1 MSAPNSSERKACWD
15 SRDLLWKCLDDNG
28 DKAESC
34 LKFQGEFESNCP
46 AQWVKYFSK
55 RREYLKYKAKMETEG
70 FKPAEGPKQP
80 S

>member
-46 AQWVKYFSK
+46 AQWVKYPLFI
-55 RREYLKYKAKMETEG
+55 RVITEISG
-70 FKPAEGPKQP
+70 ARKDEPWQ
-80 S
+80 